1 MNADGSRPIVA
12 DLSAGAMA
20 PGLRWVWIVQY
31 IGAGIGLIAGALLVL
46 LAVRR
51 QDRGERV

>member
-1 MNADGSRPIVA
+1 MNADGSSPIVA

-20 PGLRWVWIVQY
+20 LCWVWIVQY
-31 IGAGIGLIAGALLVL
+31 IGAGIGLIAGALVVL

-51 QDRGERV
+51 QDRRDRV